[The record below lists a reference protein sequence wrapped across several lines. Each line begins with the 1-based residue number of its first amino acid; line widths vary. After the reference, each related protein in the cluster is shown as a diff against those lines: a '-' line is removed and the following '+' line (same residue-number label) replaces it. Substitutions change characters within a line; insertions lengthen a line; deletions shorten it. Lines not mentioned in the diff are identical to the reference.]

1 MNVYTNKKLN
11 ITAKHKS
18 RKAFSLIEIVTVMV
32 ISSMIMISTL
42 AIFNRVRKATA
53 SINAR
58 LDKEDVADEVIQRI
72 AEDLDRLAAPGF
84 DTKVTINNKSS
95 NGYNISQLIIE
106 NKIYDKSSKPQTF
119 EKIVWQSQFDEIEN
133 ITILYRH
140 HGGLNLEDKI
150 LDGGLQTEQSD
161 GTELFIPICWGMT
174 LFEIVVPKKD
184 VDPLTQW
191 TKPELPKSVA
201 VKISFAEPIE
211 NLDGTFE
218 ILEEDIIVRNIAIDR
233 TRKMKYVFKK
243 KDFTRTEDDE
253 DTDPNDIDSETG
265 DADEKDTKSEP
276 DDKKNDN
283 TDKKEKNLGTKA
295 SKRSK

>member
-1 MNVYTNKKLN
+1 MTVNTNKNLN
-11 ITAKHKS
+11 IAAKHKS
-18 RKAFSLIEIVTVMV
+18 RRAFSLVEIITVLV

-58 LDKEDVADEVIQRI
+58 LDKEDVADEVLQRI

-84 DTKVTINNKSS
+84 DTKVTINNKLS
-95 NGYNISQLIIE
+95 NGYNITQLIIE
-106 NKIYDKSSKPQTF
+106 NKFYDKSSKPQTF
-119 EKIVWQSQFDEIEN
+119 EKIVWQSQFDEIEK
-133 ITILYRH
+133 ITVLYRH

-150 LDGGLQTEQSD
+150 LDGDLQAEQSD

-184 VDPLTQW
+184 VDPFTQW
-191 TKPELPKSVA
+191 TKSELPKSVA

-211 NLDGTFE
+211 NLDGTLE

-243 KDFTRTEDDE
+243 KEFTRPEDDE

-265 DADEKDTKSEP
+265 DADAKSEP
-276 DDKKNDN
+276 DDKKIDDA
-283 TDKKEKNLGTKA
+283 DKKEKNLGTKA
-295 SKRSK
+295 SKRSI